1 MILRD
6 HPKMRD
12 IWPPEPG
19 GAFRPGFRSP
29 QGGVDV
35 LDEVLYYSPVA
46 NAKANIALRTRFDG
60 QEFTRDI
67 LLDDTRFAT
76 RLVSWLRQQAG
87 KTIQEIGASELGF

>member
-6 HPKMRD
+6 HPKIRD
-12 IWPPEPG
+12 TWPPEPG
-19 GAFRPGFRSP
+19 GALPAGFQSP

-46 NAKANIALRTRFDG
+46 NAKADIALRTKFAG

-67 LLDDTRFAT
+67 LLDDATFAT
-76 RLVSWLRQQAG
+76 RLASWLRQQTG
-87 KTIQEIGASELGF
+87 KTIQEIGGSELGF

>member
-6 HPKMRD
+6 HPKVRD

-19 GAFRPGFRSP
+19 GALPPGSQSL

-46 NAKANIALRTRFDG
+46 NAKADIALRTKFAG

-67 LLDDTRFAT
+67 LLDDSAFAT
-76 RLVSWLRQQAG
+76 KLASWLRRQTG
-87 KTIQEIGASELGF
+87 KTIHEIGGSDPGF